1 MGKKVLIAESD
12 STVLQVISYFLKLEG
27 FEISTVSDG
36 TVALDVASRFMPD
49 VILLDPAL
57 SGVNGIKVSRD
68 IRSKPEFPEFK
79 DVPILYVIENMDS
92 LLKTGEEIPPGYGII
107 YKPIDPTKMVNT
119 IKECME
125 ASSETSVTSFE
136 QVETIG
142 IEELLGWHVSENSK
156 KDAKEDIILE
166 NESAV
171 LNDNMEGIAGVE
183 EIEEQIPAEI
193 NEVAMEE
200 IEKELEQTGQISTT
214 FESNMSM
221 LHTKDDEY
229 KAPSPGPSPAVG
241 EGAMFIPSL
250 PIGMTGEDTNFIPP
264 TLTGGGE
271 GEGEHSSFPDDMIE
285 KMLSKISREFIE
297 KIVMDV
303 VPRIAE
309 EEIKKEIERLK
320 GESG

>member
-27 FEISTVSDG
+27 FDISTVSDG
-36 TVALDVASRFMPD
+36 TVALDVATRFMPD
-49 VILLDPAL
+49 VILLDPGL
-57 SGVNGIKVSRD
+57 SGVNGIEVSRA
-68 IRSKPEFPEFK
+68 IRNRPEFPEFK
-79 DVPILYVIENMDS
+79 YVPILYVIENMDA
-92 LLKTGEEIPPGYGII
+92 LLKTGEDIPPGYGII

-119 IKECME
+119 IKDCME
-125 ASSETSVTSFE
+125 ASSMPSYE
-136 QVETIG
+136 QVEPMGPIG
-142 IEELLGWHVSENSK
+142 IEELLGWNVSEESK
-156 KDAKEDIILE
+156 KDVNKKDIILE

-171 LNDNMEGIAGVE
+171 LNDNLAGIAGVE

-200 IEKELEQTGQISTT
+200 IEKELEQTGYVSTT
-214 FESNMSM
+214 LDSNPIPTPALPLKGREFITTERAEGDMS
-221 LHTKDDEY
+221 
-229 KAPSPGPSPAVG
+229 
-241 EGAMFIPSL
+241 IPL
-250 PIGMTGEDTNFIPP
+250 PQEEETTGEQMESESPLPFKGRDRVGMG
-264 TLTGGGE
+264 L
-271 GEGEHSSFPDDMIE
+271 FPDEIIE

-309 EEIKKEIERLK
+309 EEVKKEIERLK